1 MKAKKIDL
9 PKLKKKAQETFN
21 KWIRERDK
29 DLGCI
34 SCGAK
39 VDHAGHYFSSGHY
52 SLLTFDEINVNGQCL
67 RCNNFLHGN
76 LIHYRMGLVER
87 YGDKVVIELEN
98 KSRNNVKKWDRVE
111 LEDIILKY
119 KIK

>member
-9 PKLKKKAQETFN
+9 PKLKKKAQEVFN

-29 DLGCI
+29 NLGCI
-34 SCGAK
+34 SCSGK
-39 VDHAGHYFSSGHY
+39 IDHAGHYFSSGHY
-52 SLLTFDEINVNGQCL
+52 SLLTFDETNVNGQCL

-87 YGDKVVIELEN
+87 YGDDKVYELEI

-119 KIK
+119 KLK